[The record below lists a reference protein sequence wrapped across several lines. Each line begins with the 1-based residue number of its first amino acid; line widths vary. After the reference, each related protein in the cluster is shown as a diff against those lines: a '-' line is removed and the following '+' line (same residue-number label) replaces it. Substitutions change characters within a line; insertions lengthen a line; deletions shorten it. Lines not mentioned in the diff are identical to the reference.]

1 MDAFKLRYK
10 EFANVD
16 KARIERALQDAE
28 NQISRKIWGK
38 KFEQGRDALAAHLL
52 YESGALT
59 KSGHSN
65 GKPVQ
70 SATSK
75 TAGGLSI
82 GYSAP
87 DAGFGSNHDGYA
99 SSSYGREYIRLR
111 KLVGV
116 HVMVVP

>member
-1 MDAFKLRYK
+1 MSFLVRYP

-16 KARIERALQDAE
+16 KARIELAQQDAE
-28 NQISRKIWGK
+28 NQMSRKIWGK
-38 KFEQGRDALAAHLL
+38 KFEQGRDALTAHLL
-52 YESGALT
+52 YVSGALT

-75 TAGGLSI
+75 AAGGLSI

-99 SSSYGREYIRLR
+99 SSTYGQEYIRLR

-116 HVMVVP
+116 HVMVIP